1 MNLRKINNNESVISY
16 LNTQIVSYTKNRNNI
31 GKCEACVVQNMICRI
46 KSLPPSIAGEYL
58 LLRTLGVNGIDQ
70 TKQNICY

>member
-1 MNLRKINNNESVISY
+1 MNRLLVHLNKQIIGIRRYDVVIS
-16 LNTQIVSYTKNRNNI
+16 NS
-31 GKCEACVVQNMICRI
+31 GKCEACAVQNMICRI